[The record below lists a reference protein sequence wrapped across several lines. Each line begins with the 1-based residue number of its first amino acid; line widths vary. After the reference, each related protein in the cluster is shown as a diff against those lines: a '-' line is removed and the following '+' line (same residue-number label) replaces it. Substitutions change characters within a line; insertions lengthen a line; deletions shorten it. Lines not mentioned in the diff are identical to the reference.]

1 MINLFSRIQKTNH
14 EFDLDDDYIKATN
27 ITSFINVADA
37 MISEGY

>member
-1 MINLFSRIQKTNH
+1 MTPDIFRPTPDI
-14 EFDLDDDYIKATN
+14 EFDLHDDYIKATN

>member
-1 MINLFSRIQKTNH
+1 V
-14 EFDLDDDYIKATN
+14 DDDYIKATN